1 MKYDLRGGFYVA
13 RQAAQTKRRH
23 PRCLSSIRRATY
35 SCVRIGSPP
44 RRATGQRHRL
54 SGRPASRLRSVC
66 ATPAAGR
73 TTVRDH
79 WSPSGPDP
87 RARIESSHPRRR
99 TTRGTRP
106 VSKAWQAYAAHIL
119 DAIAK
124 IERIQQRGDLTRD
137 DVLYDATLRN
147 LQTLDT
153 VGSNAT
159 AARRSQDGMARYP
172 VASDQWIPQH
182 SRAQLFGR
190 HRRAYSA
197 GRRTQAPAATQGSGQ
212 RHARARRHAQVIV
225 STLQHHIKEFGTCP
239 QPRKP
244 STNRA
249 TS

>member
-1 MKYDLRGGFYVA
+1 MKYDPRGGFYVA

-35 SCVRIGSPP
+35 SCVRIGSSP
-44 RRATGQRHRL
+44 RRTTGQRHRL
-54 SGRPASRLRSVC
+54 SGRAASRLRSVC
-66 ATPAAGR
+66 ATPAADR
-73 TTVRDH
+73 TIVRDH

-137 DVLYDATLRN
+137 DVLRRDPA
-147 LQTLDT
+147 QSADT

-172 VASDQWIPQH
+172 VASDQWIPQY

-244 STNRA
+244 STNPA